1 MEKFYVATLQ
11 IEHFDLTMR
20 VTIPTKKEKGLEIVQ
35 AYFPNSEVVEQ
46 QVASYEIDG
55 CIDVM
60 FVNKEEI
67 TEEEFNILNKFK

>member
-11 IEHFDLTMR
+11 IEHFDLTMQ
-20 VTIPTKKEKGLEIVQ
+20 VTIPTKKKRGLEIVK
-35 AYFPNSEVVEQ
+35 AYFPSSEVVER

-55 CIDVM
+55 NIDVM

-67 TEEEFNILNKFK
+67 TEEEFNILRRFN